1 MQERFLHEGN
11 GYWRHWPAEFRSPDG
26 PAVLRFAESQ
36 RERVEFYWYLQWQAD
51 LQLSAV
57 QAAAQAGGMPV
68 GLYRDVGV
76 GIADDGGEAWM
87 QQRALASGV
96 TIGAPPDPL
105 APRGQDWGLTPFN
118 PLGLRDTGYRPFI
131 EALRANMRHA
141 GALRLDH
148 AMQLQR
154 LYWVPQGHAADQG
167 AYVRMPVDDLF
178 GILALESRRN
188 NTVVIGEDLGTV
200 PDGFRERMDGA
211 GVYGYRLFVFERNN
225 DGTFKPPEVFTE
237 QALVALGTH
246 DLPSLLGYWQG
257 IDVDARARLNLYPRE
272 GQDEEERRNRSGDRR
287 GLVEALQRQGLLP
300 EPFPHDGALSDHQAR
315 ALADAVHACLERTPS
330 KIMMVQPEDAL
341 GLVLQFNLPG
351 TVDQHPNW
359 RRRYPIEVATICGHP
374 RLAETARHLLHGRVA
389 PEQRGKVTVS

>member
-1 MQERFLHEGN
+1 
-11 GYWRHWPAEFRSPDG
+11 
-26 PAVLRFAESQ
+26 
-36 RERVEFYWYLQWQAD
+36 
-51 LQLSAV
+51 
-57 QAAAQAGGMPV
+57 
-68 GLYRDVGV
+68 
-76 GIADDGGEAWM
+76 
-87 QQRALASGV
+87 
-96 TIGAPPDPL
+96 
-105 APRGQDWGLTPFN
+105 
-118 PLGLRDTGYRPFI
+118 
-131 EALRANMRHA
+131 
-141 GALRLDH
+141 
-148 AMQLQR
+148 
-154 LYWVPQGHAADQG
+154 
-167 AYVRMPVDDLF
+167 
-178 GILALESRRN
+178 
-188 NTVVIGEDLGTV
+188 
-200 PDGFRERMDGA
+200 MDGA

-389 PEQRGKVTVS
+389 PEQRGKVTV